1 MLIKFKHLVL
11 ENFLSFGYAELALND
26 LGYTSVSGINNCSS
40 DNSSSNG
47 SGKSSI
53 FSAVCFALC
62 GETVQGLKSNLT
74 NIHSSGGMKVELSFE
89 VDNTSYKI
97 VRSKEHKEL
106 GTTVKLY
113 VNGEDKS
120 GKGVRDTEKI
130 ISSFLPDLTSDLIGS
145 VIILGQGMPQ
155 KFTNNT
161 PSGRKEV
168 LERLSKSDFMIEDIK
183 NRLTNRK
190 IALSRDLKDLDLS
203 LTAARGKLEVFE
215 KQFSQLEKQLEE
227 LVVPDKSRVNLL
239 KAKVEE
245 LNNTSGE
252 LQSRSGE
259 LKNHIEELNQ
269 QNTDITSRQVAET
282 SLLKQKYQSRTL
294 EIKEK
299 RAGLVAEL
307 RSLEAEIKKLKSVS
321 DTCPTCGQKLPHVH
335 KVDTLEKERKAG
347 ELKNRLFEIDS
358 DIQSLDNEQNTA
370 TTIIEDKYKQEKLAI
385 INSISKEKVDLSNLN
400 KQIDL
405 CGDEILRLSTD
416 LATLQASLL
425 SYTSQ
430 KETLENSI
438 RNTGEEI
445 EQLRSE
451 ILYNTTERASV
462 EERLDAVTKMLTIA
476 TREFR
481 GLLLANV
488 IEYINSRARIYCRD
502 IFDTGKLNL
511 LLDGNNLTVVYDS
524 KPYESLS
531 GGEQKRVDLIIQLSL
546 RDMLMQFSN
555 FSSNILVL
563 DEIFENLDSKSCD
576 AVVNALNKELVD
588 IESIFIVTH
597 RNNLALPV
605 DSTITVIKNEEGI
618 SSLA

>member
-11 ENFLSFGYAELALND
+11 ENFLSFGYAELDLND
-26 LGYTSVSGINNCSS
+26 LGYTSVSGTNNCSS

-227 LVVPDKSRVNLL
+227 LAVPDKSRVNLL

-370 TTIIEDKYKQEKLAI
+370 ITIIEDKYRQEKLAI
-385 INSISKEKVDLSNLN
+385 INSISKEKIDLSNLN

-405 CGDEILRLSTD
+405 CSDEILRLSTD

-430 KETLENSI
+430 KETLENNI

-462 EERLDAVTKMLTIA
+462 EARLDAVTKMLTIA

-502 IFDTGKLNL
+502 IFDTDKLNL